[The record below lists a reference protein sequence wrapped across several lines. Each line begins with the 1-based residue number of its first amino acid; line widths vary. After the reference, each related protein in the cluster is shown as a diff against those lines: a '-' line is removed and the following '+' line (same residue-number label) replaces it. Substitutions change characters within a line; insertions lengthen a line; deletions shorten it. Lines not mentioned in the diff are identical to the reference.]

1 MFYILQVCR
10 RSTINIHDSDIKK
23 LFLRHI
29 LHPHEGVSHMGIE
42 DGGREHYLLRY
53 LEYLKLYF
61 TKTDK
66 AYRTVSL
73 EPPFPFI
80 SAYN

>member
-1 MFYILQVCR
+1 MDVRC
-10 RSTINIHDSDIKK
+10 
-23 LFLRHI
+23 
-29 LHPHEGVSHMGIE
+29 IE

-66 AYRTVSL
+66 AYRTGSL

-80 SAYN
+80 STYNEQLTNYNIRFTITMTVRHDI